1 MNCDEAKQLLADYWG
16 KSLDET
22 KELAIEAHLDSCA
35 ACKTDAERLG
45 ALWRGLALLPAE
57 EPGAAVRSRF
67 YESLTAY
74 RHGMEAAAAPKR
86 SRSLSDLW
94 TSVWPKQPE
103 WQMAASLA
111 LLAIGLGLGYAVR
124 PAARPQE
131 ERPGSG
137 SEIAQMREEV
147 NSMRQLVAL
156 SLMQQ
161 QSASE
166 RMKGVSWAYRVP
178 SSDTEVLS
186 ALLDSVNHDANVNVR
201 LAAVDALHAFGS
213 SPLTRTAIVQAI
225 QKQSSP
231 VVQIALIDL
240 VTDLKET
247 EAVTELRQLASDG
260 TADPSVREH
269 AKWALGKLQDGSTK

>member
-22 KELAIEAHLDSCA
+22 KELATEAHLESCA
-35 ACKTDAERLG
+35 TCKTEAERLG
-45 ALWRGLALLPAE
+45 VLWRGLALIPAE

-67 YESLTAY
+67 YEALTAY
-74 RHGMEAAAAPKR
+74 RHGMEAGAAPKR
-86 SRSLSDLW
+86 NWSLSSLW
-94 TSVWPKQPE
+94 MRLWPKQPA
-103 WQMAASLA
+103 WQMATSFA
-111 LLAIGLGLGYAVR
+111 LLAIGLGVGYEIR
-124 PAARPQE
+124 PAARPPAQAD
-131 ERPGSG
+131 G

-166 RMKGVSWAYRVP
+166 RMKGVGWAYRVP

-213 SPLTRTAIVQAI
+213 SPVTRTAIVQAI
-225 QKQSSP
+225 SKQSSP

-240 VTDLKET
+240 MVDLKET
-247 EAVTELRQLASDG
+247 EAITELRQLASDG
-260 TADPSVREH
+260 SADPSVRNH
-269 AKWALGKLQDGSTK
+269 AKWAFEKLQDGSMR